1 LNKAIFHLIL
11 FTLVLNIST
20 GIIALLVV
28 DINGNQIFGSNDT
41 GLMPSYNSNGTQY
54 FESQSSGVVNPAGV
68 TEDKGNL
75 VFRLL
80 DLIGLG
86 FINKLISIVDAYMYG
101 FINLLNTL
109 FGFWISGNQALYAL
123 LFGVN
128 VNIGSSYIPIAGV
141 LKTIITLGYVLA
153 GIELWT
159 NKSITD

>member
-1 LNKAIFHLIL
+1 MNKAIFHLIL

-20 GIIALLVV
+20 GIISLLVV
-28 DINGNQIFGSNDT
+28 DEYGNSVFGANDT
-41 GLMPSYNSNGTQY
+41 SLVPSYNANGTQY
-54 FESQSSGVVNPAGV
+54 FEDQSSGVVNPAGV

-86 FINKLISIVDAYMYG
+86 FINKLISIVNAYMYG
-101 FINLLNTL
+101 FINLLNDL
-109 FGFWISGNQALYAL
+109 FGFWIGDNSALYAL
-123 LFGVN
+123 LFGVD
-128 VNIGSSYIPIAGV
+128 VSIGSTYIPIAGL
-141 LKTIITLGYVLA
+141 LKSLITLGYVLA